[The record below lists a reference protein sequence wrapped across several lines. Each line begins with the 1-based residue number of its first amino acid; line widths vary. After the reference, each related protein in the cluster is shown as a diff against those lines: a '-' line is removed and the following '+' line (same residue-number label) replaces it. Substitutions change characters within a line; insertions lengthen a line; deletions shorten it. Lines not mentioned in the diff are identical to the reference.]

1 MERTIIHIEG
11 MTCQCCVQSVTD
23 VLKALPGVEN
33 VSVSLDKKQ
42 AEIAF
47 DPVLAGVARFK
58 EAVEQA
64 GFDVI

>member
-11 MTCQCCVQSVTD
+11 MTCQGCVQSVTD

-47 DPVLAGVARFK
+47 DPVLVGIAHFK